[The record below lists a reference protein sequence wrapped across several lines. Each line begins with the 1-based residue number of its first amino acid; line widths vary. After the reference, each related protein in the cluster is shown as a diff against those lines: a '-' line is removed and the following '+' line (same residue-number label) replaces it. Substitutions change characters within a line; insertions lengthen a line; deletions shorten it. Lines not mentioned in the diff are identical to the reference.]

1 MDPKVQFPHQF
12 PGTVRMAHGQAGASH
27 GHPLVGPWWLPLA
40 FIWALVLHLR
50 HALYDAGVMRSQKGA
65 LPTLVVG
72 NLELGGTG
80 KTPHTLDLAQR
91 LSSHLGADHVAILS
105 RGHGRSTAGFVWAN
119 DAATWW
125 EVGDEPWMLQQAL
138 PNVHVAVCGDRLEGL
153 RRMKALR
160 PQLKVALLDDGMQ
173 HRALRPDLLMVLQ
186 SRPMPRRGWGWTRL
200 VPAGPWRDVPARLRS
215 ADVHVRP
222 QGTMPPQGLDVLC
235 WERALVSSPPVPWP
249 MPQAQSP
256 LPEATSP
263 FLLVTGTA
271 QPHRILEA
279 LQNQKV
285 ALAACAHYPDHH
297 PFSKA
302 DVGDW
307 LAYGKTHGVHDLL
320 TTTKDAVRL
329 ADHLDNLKD
338 WKVWVLPA
346 QIEWTQPDE
355 VEAYLKSWLDSLPS

>member
-1 MDPKVQFPHQF
+1 
-12 PGTVRMAHGQAGASH
+12 MAHGQAGASH